1 MEIIEY
7 YRIVWNADRDW
18 VNMRKTI
25 STLIVTT
32 VLAVAGSAQSGGS
45 YTIEKSVIANGGG
58 TSTGG
63 AYSIEG
69 TIGQPIAGGPA
80 SGSPFSLQS
89 GFWNLNLAPTAAGVQ
104 ISGRVI
110 SRGRPVKGSIVLVTR
125 GDGTIL
131 RANTNTFGYFSIVG
145 LTAGETVLIT
155 ARHGRFQFTSQ
166 LVNLSDTITG
176 FEIVA
181 L

>member
-1 MEIIEY
+1 
-7 YRIVWNADRDW
+7 
-18 VNMRKTI
+18 MRKTVA
-25 STLIVTT
+25 SLIVAI
-32 VLAVAGSAQSGGS
+32 VLATAATAQSGGS

-63 AYSIEG
+63 AYSLEG

-80 SGSPFSLQS
+80 NGSPVSLQS
-89 GFWNLNLAPTAAGVQ
+89 GFWNSNLAPTAAGVY
-104 ISGRVI
+104 ISGRVM
-110 SRGRPVKGSIVLVTR
+110 SRGRPVKAAIVLVTL

-131 RANTNTFGYFSIVG
+131 RANTNTLGYYSIVG
-145 LTAGETVLIT
+145 ITAGETVLIT

-166 LVNLSDTITG
+166 LITLLDTITG
-176 FEIVA
+176 FEIEA